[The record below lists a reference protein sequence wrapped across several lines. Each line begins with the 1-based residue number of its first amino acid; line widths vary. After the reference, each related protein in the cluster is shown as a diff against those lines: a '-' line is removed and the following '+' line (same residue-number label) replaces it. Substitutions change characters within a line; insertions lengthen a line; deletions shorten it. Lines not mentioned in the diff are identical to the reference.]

1 MAMQY
6 DVWSIRPSSNDAYFR
21 AAAAIGSAGAL
32 TLLQSEVAKYGC
44 GYQISITSNGDD
56 SGLTF
61 TIVGIKVGALD
72 GQTTTETVTGPNA
85 GVVNS
90 TNYYSDII
98 SISVSGTSVNNVKIG
113 YGGNLAFPRCRIKS
127 VYYVGAANAGTITFT
142 SYAANSVILS
152 IPTVGSATYAMTV
165 YIPPEG
171 ILTTKATVDDYAVMT
186 LSQVTNLTVFCG

>member
-6 DVWSIRPSSNDAYFR
+6 DVWSIRPSSSDNYFR
-21 AAAAIGSAGAL
+21 ASAAIAAPGEL

-44 GYQISITSNGDD
+44 GYKISITSDGND
-56 SGLTF
+56 SDKTF

-72 GQTTTETVTGPNA
+72 GQVTTEYVTGPNTA
-85 GVVNS
+85 TVYS
-90 TNYYSDII
+90 ANYYSNII
-98 SISVSGTSVNNVKIG
+98 SISISALTANNVKIG
-113 YGGNLAFPRCRIKS
+113 YGGDLAFPRCRIKS

-171 ILTTKATVDDYAVMT
+171 ILTTKNTIDDYAVMT

>member
-1 MAMQY
+1 MC
-6 DVWSIRPSSNDAYFR
+6 SSD
-21 AAAAIGSAGAL
+21 L
-32 TLLQSEVAKYGC
+32 
-44 GYQISITSNGDD
+44 
-56 SGLTF
+56 
-61 TIVGIKVGALD
+61 
-72 GQTTTETVTGPNA
+72 VTGPNA